1 VIRRFSFAIALAA
14 LLSAAAGADTRP
26 VTLLFTNDF
35 ESAFEPVEAYWRD
48 DIEYIGGI
56 AHLATLVE
64 QYRENEETT
73 FLFDAGD
80 IYTGTLSKLTKG
92 ELPFELMITMG
103 YDAMAIGNHEFE
115 YGWLEFAAQK
125 NRAPFPV
132 LGANLF
138 YKGTDHP
145 YAQPYAI
152 VERNGIRIAVIGI
165 LGRDAATALI
175 PSHIAG
181 VDVRDPAPI
190 VTNLVRALRPDVD
203 LVVLL
208 THQGKTA
215 PMQTDDEGHPEI
227 RRDIE
232 ADIALAGVVDGID
245 VLLGGHADAGTREPV
260 VQPDTGTIIMQTF
273 GQGQHLGVLKLDVDT
288 DGGGVRHFD
297 GRLVTVDS
305 NALPPHRLVQEK
317 IDRYRARF
325 PEYFEPIATTEAV
338 ITRRYDEESDLG
350 NLFADI
356 LREKTGAPIALVP
369 SGALRKD
376 LPAGEIKLID
386 LLDAFP
392 FTDRIAIMELDSGT
406 LLDVIEQ
413 GLSRERGMLQVSG
426 LEVQYDPS
434 LPVGR
439 RVRGIEVDGK
449 GLRLDGR
456 YRVATLEI
464 LAQGGDLYTMFGNGR
479 LESMSDERF
488 ADVLEAWFR
497 ARDLVRAP
505 PRGRLVPAS
514 R

>member
-1 VIRRFSFAIALAA
+1 M
-14 LLSAAAGADTRP
+14 LLRIKSPLIPGP
-26 VTLLFTNDF
+26 VTLLFTNDL
-35 ESAFEPVEAYWRD
+35 ESAFDPVAAYWRD

-64 QYRENEETT
+64 RYRESEETT

-80 IYTGTLSKLTKG
+80 IYTGTLSKLTQG

-115 YGWLEFAAQK
+115 YGWLAFAAQK

-138 YKGTDHP
+138 YRGTEHP

-152 VERNGIRIAVIGI
+152 VERNGIRIGVIGI

-190 VTNLVRALRPDVD
+190 VARLVRMLRPDVD

-208 THQGKTA
+208 THQGRTA
-215 PMQTDDEGHPEI
+215 PMQTDDEGDPGV

-232 ADIALAGVVDGID
+232 ADIALAGVAPGID

-260 VQPDTGTIIMQTF
+260 VQPETGTIIMQTF
-273 GQGQHLGVLKLDVDT
+273 GQGQHLGVLELQVDM
-288 DGGGVRHFD
+288 DGGGIRSYD

-305 NALPPHRLVQEK
+305 NALPPERLVQEK
-317 IDRYRARF
+317 IDRYRARY
-325 PEYFEPIATTEAV
+325 PEYFEPIATTETA
-338 ITRRYDEESDLG
+338 ITRRYNEESDLG

-356 LREKTGAPIALVP
+356 LREKSGAPVALVP
-369 SGALRKD
+369 SGALRRD
-376 LPAGEIKLID
+376 LPAGELRLID

-406 LLDVIEQ
+406 LLDVVEQ
-413 GLSRERGMLQVSG
+413 GLTLERGILQVSG
-426 LEVQYDPS
+426 LEVRYDMSQPA
-434 LPVGR
+434 GR
-439 RVRGIEVDGK
+439 RIRGIEVDGQP
-449 GLRLDGR
+449 LRLDGR

-464 LAQGGDLYTMFGNGR
+464 LAQGGDLYASFGDGR

-497 ARDLVRAP
+497 GREPVRAP
-505 PRGRLVPAS
+505 PRGRLLPVS